1 MDNKFKGAYELMFIA
16 DVANGTEATEATVNK
31 FVGLIEANGEIVDK
45 AEWGKRRF
53 EYPINDKKEGYYV
66 VVTFRTEPAFPA
78 ELERLL
84 NIDESVMRSLIL
96 KLDEEIVEKVIKRAA
111 EKAAAAEAAA
121 AQEAP
126 AEEAPAEETVAAE
139 EPVVEAAPAEEATE
153 EKAE

>member
-1 MDNKFKGAYELMFIA
+1 MDNKIKGAYELMFIA
-16 DVANGTEATEATVNK
+16 DVANGNEATEATVNK

-84 NIDESVMRSLIL
+84 NIDENVMRSLVL

-111 EKAAAAEAAA
+111 EKAAAAEAA
-121 AQEAP
+121 P
-126 AEEAPAEETVAAE
+126 AEEAPAEDTAAEAPAAE
-139 EPVVEAAPAEEATE
+139 ETAPVQEATE